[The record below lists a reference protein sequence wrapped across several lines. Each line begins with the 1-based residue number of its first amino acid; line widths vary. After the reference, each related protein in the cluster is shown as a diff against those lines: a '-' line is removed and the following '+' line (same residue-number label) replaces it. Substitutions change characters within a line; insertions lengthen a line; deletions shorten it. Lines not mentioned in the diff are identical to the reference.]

1 MKEIH
6 DFSDRY
12 NNRKRA
18 VVSALRSYEAE
29 RTLTCAKK
37 MSLPIRM
44 MISVAI
50 IAAVSVSAFAAAKWI
65 EFRVD
70 RDGDKINI
78 HAGVNETANKEDRP
92 LISWRSDDC
101 DISVKLN
108 IPDFPA
114 DMSPNMT
121 ANGKYDSTDSSRS
134 LTFSVVD
141 LHRSDLDQITAGVT
155 DVERFDA
162 DGREVYVIKTGEAN
176 YYNRT
181 AYMAFEREAIV
192 LKIWVSYGVTDEELT
207 AMLTSLTLEETD
219 DPSVAVPVLNE
230 LTDANDAPDIF
241 ERESTTQYVSELS
254 DIGESIRD
262 TNERFTATVKSVE
275 VFDDAKTLDF
285 KHVIYKDMFY
295 RFVNADG
302 TLRPFERTMVNT
314 IFNDDGSFVKEF
326 GESVKMKKKLYVVTL
341 AVTDLDFS
349 DLNEA
354 DSLDMLQACINGFE
368 LDGYTNDGSEIK
380 ITSFSAVA
388 DRTLGQYTGNG
399 EMVYRQA
406 LGDGLWKVAFLI
418 DEDIAEGNLVLHSY
432 TSEIYIKIK

>member
-6 DFSDRY
+6 VFSDRY
-12 NNRKRA
+12 NDRKSA
-18 VVSALRSYEAE
+18 VMSALRSYELE
-29 RTLTCAKK
+29 QTLTCAKK
-37 MSLPIRM
+37 MCLSTRM
-44 MISVAI
+44 LISAAI

-65 EFRVD
+65 EFRVE
-70 RDGDKINI
+70 RDGDRVNV
-78 HAGVNETANKEDRP
+78 HAGVNETVNVEERP
-92 LISWRSDDC
+92 HISWRPDDGE
-101 DISVKLN
+101 ISVKLN
-108 IPDFPA
+108 IPDLPA

-121 ANGKYDSTDSSRS
+121 ANGKYGGADSSRS

-141 LHRSDLDQITAGVT
+141 LHRSDIDQITAGVI

-162 DGREVYVIKTGEAN
+162 DGREVCVIKTGEAN

-181 AYMAFEREAIV
+181 AYMFFEREAIV

-207 AMLTSLTLEETD
+207 AMLTSLTLEQTD
-219 DPSVAVPVLNE
+219 DPFEAVPVLNE

-254 DIGESIRD
+254 YIGESIRD

-341 AVTDLDFS
+341 AVTDLNFS

-354 DSLDMLQACINGFE
+354 DRLDMLQACINGFD
-368 LDGYTNDGSEIK
+368 LDGYTNDGDEIK
-380 ITSFSAVA
+380 ITSFNAVA
-388 DRTLGQYTGNG
+388 DRKLGQYTGNG

-418 DEDIAEGNLVLHSY
+418 DEDIAAGDMVLHSY
-432 TSEIYIKIK
+432 TSKIYVKIK

>member
-6 DFSDRY
+6 VFSDRY
-12 NNRKRA
+12 NDRKRA
-18 VVSALRSYEAE
+18 VVSALRSYESGQ
-29 RTLTCAKK
+29 TLTCAKK
-37 MSLPIRM
+37 MRLPIRM
-44 MISVAI
+44 LIPVAI
-50 IAAVSVSAFAAAKWI
+50 IAAVSVSAFSAVKWI
-65 EFRVD
+65 EFRIE
-70 RDGDKINI
+70 RDGDRVNV
-78 HAGVNETANKEDRP
+78 HAGVNETANMEERP
-92 LISWRSDDC
+92 LISWRSDDGE
-101 DISVKLN
+101 ISVKLN
-108 IPDFPA
+108 IPDLPA

-121 ANGKYDSTDSSRS
+121 ANGKYGGADSSRS

-141 LHRSDLDQITAGVT
+141 LHRSDIDQITAGVT

-162 DGREVYVIKTGEAN
+162 DGRAVCVIKTGEAN

-207 AMLTSLTLEETD
+207 EMLTSLTLEKTD

-262 TNERFTATVKSVE
+262 TNECFTATVKSVE

-341 AVTDLDFS
+341 AVTDLNFS

-354 DSLDMLQACINGFE
+354 DRLDMLQACINGFD
-368 LDGYTNDGSEIK
+368 LDGYTTDGGEIK
-380 ITSFSAVA
+380 ITSFNAVA